1 MLAKQIYQK
10 SVVFFIIGIFQVQ
23 VLNMIQ
29 KYIHFNDVVIGSV
42 KGSGYRIPFWYMS
55 KDDNE
60 YR

>member
-1 MLAKQIYQK
+1 
-10 SVVFFIIGIFQVQ
+10 
-23 VLNMIQ
+23 MIQ